1 MTAAPHAYAA
11 VRETHR
17 GVAIGKSLLEETGR
31 LADEPGELG
40 TSFAYVP
47 LPTAG
52 SKLRRN
58 NLSARLGPGR
68 TIILVLLITTVWL
81 ATRPYVG
88 VIHDSRLYT
97 VQALNVLL
105 HGRFADDLHFLYGSQ
120 DKFTTFGLAY
130 QPLLAILGIARGAML
145 FTIAGQCLWICG
157 LIHLASSIFRDR
169 RTALV
174 AAMLAI
180 TLPGGIFLEY
190 GEQFVT
196 PRLFSEAMTMW
207 ALGSMLCG
215 HPLRS
220 LVLLCF
226 SVSVHPIMTLPGF
239 AALFLHEATRRRGW
253 WVAAA
258 ASVTAAFALAYC
270 NIQPFA
276 NILVNYDPAWFAIVR
291 ERDFFSFLSK
301 WSVLE
306 WAATCNVFVLAALGL
321 YVAECRERS
330 FLLILITV
338 AAGGLAMTV
347 IGGDLW
353 HNVLITDAQQYRAT
367 WPLAVAANLFVAPVI
382 LRNQWGGASPLTIA
396 AMTVAGILLTVTHFI
411 GAQGYLIATPVLT
424 FAGLVLALER
434 TRQSPIPRV
443 ACIFGLFLLA
453 AWCGM
458 SISVLIRY
466 ATWTADLWP
475 GHWRHT
481 ALGLEITTIAI
492 ILASTCL
499 ATSGGV
505 RARVAGHLATA
516 CVLAAVATLVWD
528 QRTPWTKFVE
538 TTDAPPALLSSLSP
552 TEQVYWEGDV
562 RVPWF
567 VLKRPSYFSCS
578 QGTGA
583 MFFRGTAITYRRR
596 KDSFLRM
603 PTLDFGEGESC
614 PSVDGEESGAYRRE
628 NLTFICRNEPEL
640 GTVVLT
646 RPLSDLKGLKWVSP
660 VEFVEVRRVDGQQ
673 QLVRTN
679 TFFIY
684 SCGALR

>member
-1 MTAAPHAYAA
+1 LGIPF
-11 VRETHR
+11 
-17 GVAIGKSLLEETGR
+17 
-31 LADEPGELG
+31 AD
-40 TSFAYVP
+40 VP
-47 LPTAG
+47 LTTAG
-52 SKLRRN
+52 SKLRRS
-58 NLSARLGPGR
+58 NLSPRLDPGL
-68 TIILVLLITTVWL
+68 TITLVVLIAAVWL

-105 HGRFADDLHFLYGSQ
+105 HQRFAKDLHFLYGSQ

-130 QPLLAILGIARGAML
+130 QPLLASLGIARGAML
-145 FTIAGQCLWICG
+145 FTIAGQCFWICG
-157 LIHLASSIFRDR
+157 LIHLASGIFRDW
-169 RTALV
+169 RTTLV
-174 AAMLAI
+174 AAISAI
-180 TLPGGIFLEY
+180 TLPGGIFFEY

-196 PRLFSEAMTMW
+196 PRLFAEAMTMW
-207 ALGSMLCG
+207 ALGSTLRG
-215 HPLRS
+215 HPLRA
-220 LVLLCF
+220 LLLLSF
-226 SVSVHPIMTLPGF
+226 SASIHPIMTLPGF
-239 AALFLHEATRRRGW
+239 AALFLHQVTTWHRRW
-253 WVAAA
+253 VIVAACVIT
-258 ASVTAAFALAYC
+258 SFGLAYW

-276 NILVNYDPAWFAIVR
+276 NILVGYDPAWFAIVR

-338 AAGGLAMTV
+338 AAGGLAMTG

-382 LRNQWGGASPLTIA
+382 LRNQWGDASPLTIA
-396 AMTVAGILLTVTHFI
+396 ALTVAGILLTVTHFI

-424 FAGLVLALER
+424 FAGLVLALQR

-458 SISVLIRY
+458 SISLLFRY
-466 ATWTADLWP
+466 ATWIADLWP
-475 GHWRHT
+475 GHWQHI
-481 ALGLEITTIAI
+481 ACGLGITIVAVG
-492 ILASTCL
+492 LASIYL
-499 ATSGGV
+499 LPGGV
-505 RARVAGHLATA
+505 PGLTVGHLAIFA

-538 TTDAPPALLSSLSP
+538 TADAPPALLSSLSP

-583 MFFRGTAITYRRR
+583 MFFRGTAITYQRRH
-596 KDSFLRM
+596 DSFLRM
-603 PTLDFGEGESC
+603 PTLDFGEAESC

-628 NLTFICRNEPEL
+628 NLTFICKNEPEL
-640 GTVVLT
+640 GAVVLT
-646 RPLSDLKGLKWVSP
+646 RPLSDLRGHEWVSP
-660 VEFVEVRRVDGQQ
+660 VEFEEVRRVDGQQ